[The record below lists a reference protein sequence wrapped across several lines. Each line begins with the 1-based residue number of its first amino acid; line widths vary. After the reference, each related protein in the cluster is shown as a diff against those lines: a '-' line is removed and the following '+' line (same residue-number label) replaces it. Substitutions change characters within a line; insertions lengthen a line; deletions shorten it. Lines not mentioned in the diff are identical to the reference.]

1 MTICKENE
9 FYTCQFAITLHKKT
23 IFLLQSVIYTI
34 ICE

>member
-1 MTICKENE
+1 MTNCKVNV
-9 FYTCQFAITLHKKT
+9 FYVCQFAITLYEKP